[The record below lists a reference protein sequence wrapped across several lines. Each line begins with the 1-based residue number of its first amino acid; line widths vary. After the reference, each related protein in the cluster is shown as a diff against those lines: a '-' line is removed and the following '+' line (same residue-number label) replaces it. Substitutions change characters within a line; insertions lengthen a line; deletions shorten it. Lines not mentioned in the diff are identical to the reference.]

1 MRSRALDLLGTLAE
15 KDLRDAEASVLDDHL
30 YHTDSLA
37 DVATVLAPRIGYEM
51 LTPYRSFFQRE
62 IPETDAARF
71 REKPLE
77 LVERCKDSLTLR
89 DDLCTVGTVI
99 SPEGVWKSRMADR
112 TSRNTFFVAVARSL
126 GIPAWI
132 DRVTGYVLYK
142 ENGKDVAVDF
152 ESGRSEQ
159 VAEGTLKLDYT
170 PIPVWATRR
179 MHAISPCPV
188 SMEKVLPCSL
198 SRFRA
203 LEQVVQRTGP
213 GSGRLLY
220 AGIRHPSG

>member
-1 MRSRALDLLGTLAE
+1 MYGGYGDFSRRG
-15 KDLRDAEASVLDDHL
+15 
-30 YHTDSLA
+30 
-37 DVATVLAPRIGYEM
+37 
-51 LTPYRSFFQRE
+51 
-62 IPETDAARF
+62 
-71 REKPLE
+71 
-77 LVERCKDSLTLR
+77 KDSLTLR

-159 VAEGTLKLDYT
+159 VAEGTLKLDRSEQVAEGTLKLDYT
-170 PIPVWATRR
+170 PIPRLGDPSYAR
-179 MHAISPCPV
+179 HF
-188 SMEKVLPCSL
+188 SL
-198 SRFRA
+198 SRFDGEGFALQVYPDFEPWSKLFKEPVPVPAGYYMLVSGTRLAKGGVLARRA
-203 LEQVVQRTGP
+203 GASVFLWRG
-213 GSGRLLY
+213 
-220 AGIRHPSG
+220 AG

>member
-1 MRSRALDLLGTLAE
+1 M
-15 KDLRDAEASVLDDHL
+15 
-30 YHTDSLA
+30 
-37 DVATVLAPRIGYEM
+37 
-51 LTPYRSFFQRE
+51 
-62 IPETDAARF
+62 
-71 REKPLE
+71 
-77 LVERCKDSLTLR
+77 ERCKDSLTLR

-170 PIPVWATRR
+170 PIPRLGDPSYARHFSLSR
-179 MHAISPCPV
+179 FDGEGICLAG
-188 SMEKVLPCSL
+188 L